1 MKIERIEALSLTKK
15 EAIGCALRA
24 AREQTGREALRAR
37 VLGGGSFGTA
47 VELTFADGAMVVKL
61 LRAEGMMRKEV
72 HDLQLLRA
80 HCPVRMP
87 RVLFAR
93 DKGGDIPV
101 DCYGMERIAG
111 KNALFSLRL
120 LTESEAKRRAFAEEV
135 TAALHA
141 VHACTSETFGDTM
154 QPDCDSWLQYYR
166 PFAEAVWEQA
176 EAMHAA
182 GSLPD
187 KVIAA
192 MRAAMARFDDI
203 FCEEVT
209 KPCLIHGDLNIG
221 NIMVGRGGKIEGF
234 IDPLNSLYA
243 DREYDLFQFDNL
255 TGKRFYLRETYL
267 KNYGGSER
275 VLVKLAFYGLWTE
288 VFCYI
293 RSGVLVGLIMRP
305 LVKNMHRRLAEL

>member
-1 MKIERIEALSLTKK
+1 MKIERIEALSLTKR

-24 AREQTGREALRAR
+24 AREQAGREAIRAR

-47 VELTFADGAMVVKL
+47 VELTLEDGGAMVVKL

-120 LTESEAKRRAFAEEV
+120 LAESEAKRRAFAEEV

-141 VHACTSETFGDTM
+141 VHACTGEAFGDTIT
-154 QPDCDSWLQYYR
+154 PT
-166 PFAEAVWEQA
+166 A
-176 EAMHAA
+176 AA
-182 GSLPD
+182 GCNTTALLP
-187 KVIAA
+187 
-192 MRAAMARFDDI
+192 R
-203 FCEEVT
+203 
-209 KPCLIHGDLNIG
+209 PCWNGRRRCTR
-221 NIMVGRGGKIEGF
+221 RGGF
-234 IDPLNSLYA
+234 RA
-243 DREYDLFQFDNL
+243 R
-255 TGKRFYLRETYL
+255 
-267 KNYGGSER
+267 
-275 VLVKLAFYGLWTE
+275 
-288 VFCYI
+288 
-293 RSGVLVGLIMRP
+293 
-305 LVKNMHRRLAEL
+305 

>member
-24 AREQTGREALRAR
+24 AREQAGREALRAR

-120 LTESEAKRRAFAEEV
+120 LAESEAKRRSFAEEV

-141 VHACTSETFGDTM
+141 VHA
-154 QPDCDSWLQYYR
+154 
-166 PFAEAVWEQA
+166 
-176 EAMHAA
+176 
-182 GSLPD
+182 
-187 KVIAA
+187 
-192 MRAAMARFDDI
+192 
-203 FCEEVT
+203 
-209 KPCLIHGDLNIG
+209 
-221 NIMVGRGGKIEGF
+221 
-234 IDPLNSLYA
+234 
-243 DREYDLFQFDNL
+243 
-255 TGKRFYLRETYL
+255 
-267 KNYGGSER
+267 
-275 VLVKLAFYGLWTE
+275 
-288 VFCYI
+288 
-293 RSGVLVGLIMRP
+293 
-305 LVKNMHRRLAEL
+305 